1 MILKINVYKQHLE
14 AEENYI
20 VSESQNFVKV
30 QFNFEADAEEWNE
43 CDKVVI
49 YDCHRTNGIFTILLN
64 DDNSALMPG
73 AALKD
78 TNYIDISLV
87 GTTGTKRIT
96 TDKTTIKIHASGY
109 KQDDGIIPEPAED
122 IYAQILDKLK
132 DIQAGTVTDEQIKE
146 AVKSYL
152 IAHPVEGVTAEEVSQ
167 MIKAALPDPV
177 TVDSLGVYTKVQVDE
192 LIKKVDEKEIDLSDY
207 YTKTQTD
214 NAIKI
219 AIANS
224 SSGGTTV
231 IQGEKGD
238 KGDTGASAYELA
250 QAEGYTGTQTQ
261 WLASLKGAK
270 GDKGDTGAAGP
281 QGIQGEKGDTGA
293 TGPQGEKG
301 AKGDKGDTGAAGP
314 QGIQGEKGDT
324 GATGPQG
331 IQGEKGD
338 KGDAGTDATL
348 IKIIDKQSDTGTSY
362 SLEANKMYIFGEKAT
377 LNIELQAAADTTV
390 VNEYLLQFI
399 SGATPTEFTYPDTVK
414 FVQEFEVEANKTYQ
428 VSILNNIGVMGGVS
442 NE

>member
-207 YTKTQTD
+207 YTKTPTD

-261 WLASLKGAK
+261 WLASL
-270 GDKGDTGAAGP
+270 
-281 QGIQGEKGDTGA
+281 
-293 TGPQGEKG
+293 KG

-428 VSILNNIGVMGGVS
+428 VSILNNIGVIGGVS

>member
-64 DDNSALMPG
+64 DDNSALIPG

-132 DIQAGTVTDEQIKE
+132 DIQAGTVTDEQIEE

-152 IAHPVEGVTAEEVSQ
+152 TAHPVEGVTAEEVSQ

-219 AIANS
+219 AIANG

-250 QAEGYTGTQTQ
+250 QSEGYTGTQTQ
-261 WLASLKGAK
+261 WLASLKG
-270 GDKGDTGAAGP
+270 
-281 QGIQGEKGDTGA
+281 EKGDTGA
-293 TGPQGEKG
+293 IGPQGEKG

-338 KGDAGTDATL
+338 KGDKGDAGTDATL

-362 SLEANKMYIFGEKAT
+362 NLEANKMYIFGEKAT

-390 VNEYLLQFI
+390 VNEYLLQFV
-399 SGATPTEFTYPDTVK
+399 SGTTPTEFTYPDTVK

-428 VSILNNIGVMGGVS
+428 VSILNNIGVLGGVS